1 MQPAVTEIQHVAR
14 RLLRSPGFTAI
25 SVFTLALGIG
35 ATTAI
40 FSVVNG
46 VLLRPLPFAEADEL
60 VGLWHSA
67 PGIGLPEF
75 EQSETTYLLYKE
87 LNRSFVDVGLSNNF
101 TFNLTDDGDPTRVAS
116 ASASSSLFRVLQIS
130 PVLGR
135 GFTEEDDEIGRERV
149 VLLSAALWKSRF
161 GSDPG
166 VLGRAV
172 RLDGNSYTVVGV
184 MPTGFT
190 YPGEDTQLWIPYRID
205 PATLAQGQGNFS
217 YEAIARLKP
226 GVTIEA
232 AEADLN
238 RVLWQLP
245 DVYPGQLTAGLM
257 ESAQFAAHI
266 NPMRDDVVG
275 DIGQVL
281 WILLGT
287 VGFVLLIACANVA
300 NLFLVRA
307 EGRQREI
314 AVRSALGAGRGDVV
328 KYFLGESMCLALV
341 GGLVGLGLAFVGVH
355 VLTSAAPI
363 DIPRLSEVGI
373 HGTVLAF
380 TGAVTLFAGLL
391 FGAAPIFRY
400 GSPNLV
406 TSLKEGGRG
415 GSTGRE
421 THRTRNLLVVSQVA
435 LALVLLVGSG
445 LMVRSFWALRKVDPG
460 FDTEGVLTF
469 RVSLP
474 EAEYPDWDDAVS
486 FYRRLFENLR
496 GLPGVTNVGANTNLP
511 MTDGSNNSGLV
522 LEDFPL
528 QQDEV
533 PPIIRINYAAPG
545 YFEALGMPLREG
557 RFFERGDVD
566 QPARGAVVVSET
578 FAQRFWPGQSALGK
592 RLTPGIAVGDKTKW
606 YMIVG
611 VVGDVRDDGL
621 AQEPPAMAY
630 YPTVPIPESEN
641 QWTIRTMSVAVR
653 AGVDPMSLAAAARQA
668 VWDIDPRIP
677 IANMRTTGDIVSR
690 SMARTS
696 FTMLLLAIAAG
707 VALLLG
713 AVGIYGVISYVV
725 SQRTREIG
733 VRMALGAKERDVSLM
748 VVRQGV
754 LVSSVGVGLGLVAA
768 LGLTRLMGT
777 LLFGVSATDPLTF
790 GVLGLFLL
798 GVAMVASLIPARRAA
813 AVQPVEA
820 LRYE

>member
-1 MQPAVTEIQHVAR
+1 
-14 RLLRSPGFTAI
+14 
-25 SVFTLALGIG
+25 
-35 ATTAI
+35 
-40 FSVVNG
+40 
-46 VLLRPLPFAEADEL
+46 
-60 VGLWHSA
+60 
-67 PGIGLPEF
+67 
-75 EQSETTYLLYKE
+75 
-87 LNRSFVDVGLSNNF
+87 
-101 TFNLTDDGDPTRVAS
+101 
-116 ASASSSLFRVLQIS
+116 
-130 PVLGR
+130 
-135 GFTEEDDEIGRERV
+135 
-149 VLLSAALWKSRF
+149 
-161 GSDPG
+161 
-166 VLGRAV
+166 
-172 RLDGNSYTVVGV
+172 
-184 MPTGFT
+184 
-190 YPGEDTQLWIPYRID
+190 
-205 PATLAQGQGNFS
+205 
-217 YEAIARLKP
+217 
-226 GVTIEA
+226 
-232 AEADLN
+232 
-238 RVLWQLP
+238 
-245 DVYPGQLTAGLM
+245 
-257 ESAQFAAHI
+257 
-266 NPMRDDVVG
+266 MRDDVVG

-307 EGRQREI
+307 EGRQKEI
-314 AVRSALGAGRGDVV
+314 AVRSALGASRGDVV
-328 KYFLGESMCLALV
+328 KYFLGESMCLAFV
-341 GGLVGLGLAFVGVH
+341 GGLVGLGLAFVGVQL
-355 VLTSAAPI
+355 LTSAAPI
-363 DIPRLSEVGI
+363 HIPRLGEVGI
-373 HGTVLAF
+373 HGRVLAF
-380 TGAVTLFAGLL
+380 TGAVTLLAGLL
-391 FGAAPIFRY
+391 FGAAPILRY
-400 GSPNLV
+400 GSPSLV

-421 THRTRNLLVVSQVA
+421 THRTRSLLVVSQVA

-445 LMVRSFWALRKVDPG
+445 LMARSFWALRKMDPG

-474 EAEYPDWDDAVS
+474 EAEYPDRGDAVL
-486 FYRRLFENLR
+486 FYRRLFEDLR
-496 GLPGVTNVGANTNLP
+496 GLPGVTNVGGNTNLP
-511 MTDGSNNSGLV
+511 MTDGSSNSGLV

-533 PPIIRINYAAPG
+533 PPIIRSNRAGPG

-566 QPARGAVVVSET
+566 QPARGAVVVSEA

-592 RLTPGIAVGDKTKW
+592 RLTPGLEIGDATKW
-606 YMIVG
+606 YSIVG

-630 YPTVPIPESEN
+630 YPTVPIPESKD
-641 QWTIRTMSVAVR
+641 QWTIRTTSVAVR

-677 IANMRTTGDIVSR
+677 IANMRTTGEIVSG

-748 VVRQGV
+748 VVRQGM

-768 LGLTRLMGT
+768 FGLTRLMGR

-790 GVLGLFLL
+790 GALGLFLL

-813 AVQPVEA
+813 AVHPVEA

>member
-1 MQPAVTEIQHVAR
+1 MQPVATEIPHVAR

-25 SVFTLALGIG
+25 SVLTLALGIG

-46 VLLRPLPFAEADEL
+46 VLLRPLPFPEADEL

-67 PGIGLPEF
+67 PGIGIPEF
-75 EQSETTYLLYKE
+75 EQSETTYTLYKA
-87 LNRSFVDVGLSNNF
+87 LSRSFVDVGLSNNF
-101 TFNLTDDGDPTRVAS
+101 TLNLIDGGEPTRVPS
-116 ASASSSLFRVLQIS
+116 ASVTSSLFRVLQMS

-149 VLLSAALWKSRF
+149 VLLSDALWKSRF

-166 VLGRAV
+166 VRGRAIQ
-172 RLDGNSYTVVGV
+172 LNGNSYTVIGV

-190 YPGEDTQLWIPYRID
+190 YPGEDTQLWIPHRID
-205 PATLAQGQGNFS
+205 PATLGQANFS

-238 RVLWQLP
+238 RVLRQLP
-245 DVYPGQLTAGLM
+245 DVYPGELTAGLM
-257 ESAQFAAHI
+257 ENAQLSAHI

-307 EGRQREI
+307 EGRQKEI

-341 GGLVGLGLAFVGVH
+341 GGLVGLGLAFVGVY
-355 VLTSAAPI
+355 VLTSAVPI
-363 DIPRLSEVGI
+363 DIPRLGEVGI
-373 HGTVLAF
+373 HGAVLAF

-400 GSPNLV
+400 GSPDLV

-415 GSTGRE
+415 GSTGRQ

-435 LALVLLVGSG
+435 LALALLVGSG
-445 LMVRSFWALRKVDPG
+445 LMARSFWALRKVDPG

-474 EAEYPDWDDAVS
+474 AAEYPDGDDTVL

-511 MTDGSNNSGLV
+511 MTDGSNSNGVV

-533 PPIIRINYAAPG
+533 PPIIRTNRAAPG
-545 YFEALGMPLREG
+545 YFEALGIPLREG

-578 FAQRFWPGQSALGK
+578 FAQQFWPGQSALGK
-592 RLTPGIAVGDKTKW
+592 RLTPGIAVGDETKW
-606 YMIVG
+606 YTIVG

-630 YPTVPIPESEN
+630 YPTVPIPESED
-641 QWTIRTMSVAVR
+641 QWTIRTTSVAVR

-677 IANMRTTGDIVSR
+677 IANTRTTGEIVSG

-748 VVRQGV
+748 VVGQGM
-754 LVSSVGVGLGLVAA
+754 LVSSIGVGLGLVAA
-768 LGLTRLMGT
+768 FGLTRLMGT

-790 GVLGLFLL
+790 GALGLFLL
-798 GVAMVASLIPARRAA
+798 GVAVVASLIPARRAA
-813 AVQPVEA
+813 AVHPVEA